1 MWLCHGCISCH
12 KTRGDDFRLK
22 CSKKKEIARLDDQT
36 ELTFFIAGWEVLA
49 QSVQKEEIAEV
60 PCSDSL

>member
-1 MWLCHGCISCH
+1 
-12 KTRGDDFRLK
+12 
-22 CSKKKEIARLDDQT
+22 LDDQA
-36 ELTFFIAGWEVLA
+36 ELIFFIAGWEVLA

>member
-1 MWLCHGCISCH
+1 MSCH
-12 KTRGDDFRLK
+12 KTRGDEFRLK
-22 CSKKKEIARLDDQT
+22 CLKKEIARLDDQA
-36 ELTFFIAGWEVLA
+36 ELIFFIAGWEVLA